1 MKITYNWLKEYIDFD
16 WDWSELVE
24 RLTMSG
30 LELEAAED
38 LVQRYA
44 GVVVGRVV
52 ERRDHPNADR
62 LSVCR
67 VDIGGAEQT
76 IVCGAPNV
84 AAGQKVPVILPGHS
98 LSAGG
103 EIKKTKIRGVESAG
117 MICSEVELDLGDDA
131 SGIMVLDAA
140 ADVGA
145 CFAEYIGLADV
156 LIDFEVTPNR
166 PDCLSLVG
174 IAREVGALTGAPLR
188 LPPRDLQ
195 ETGPPTADAVAI
207 EIAASDL
214 CPRYVGRVVRG
225 VQVGPSPAWLQNRLQ
240 AVGQR
245 PINNIVDIANYV
257 MLEWG
262 QPLHAFDLAR
272 LEEARI
278 VVRRARRGETL
289 ETLDGLERALEE
301 DMLVIAD
308 GVKPVALAGLMG
320 GANSE
325 VSQTT
330 VDILLESAYFTP
342 AQVRQTRR
350 RLDLQTEASTRF
362 ERGAD
367 FDLPPLACARA
378 AHLIA
383 RLCGGQVARGALDVY
398 PQPLARRAVD
408 ARLSRINQLLALD
421 LDAAEV
427 TRTFELLGSEVSQN
441 GDALTVLVPSFRPD
455 LEREVDLIEEVG
467 RIYDYNRIEGST
479 AAKGPLG
486 LAADSTAALHAAARQ
501 RLTGLGLDEVV
512 TNTIVESAWLEGAPA
527 EPAPPLANPPTE
539 GQNALRAQLLPSLL
553 DVARRNF
560 NQRAP
565 TVAVFELGKC
575 FAAESEGLSLT
586 GLLAGRHGASPW
598 QRDDREVDL
607 LDLKGLLESFLQDL
621 DPRFS
626 PAAHPWLR
634 PGHGAE
640 VHLADRR
647 LGHLGQVKPSLC
659 ARFAIERPVYIF
671 DLDFEVLAAQWQ
683 ARHRAFA
690 PLPKFPPIERDL
702 AVVLRRDINT
712 AEVAEHIRRSAPDL
726 IEAVEL
732 FDLYE
737 GDQIADGH
745 KSLAFTLRLRG
756 TDRTLED
763 READAVFDRALRGL
777 EKDFGAALR

>member
-289 ETLDGLERALEE
+289 ET
-301 DMLVIAD
+301 
-308 GVKPVALAGLMG
+308 
-320 GANSE
+320 
-325 VSQTT
+325 
-330 VDILLESAYFTP
+330 
-342 AQVRQTRR
+342 
-350 RLDLQTEASTRF
+350 
-362 ERGAD
+362 
-367 FDLPPLACARA
+367 
-378 AHLIA
+378 H
-383 RLCGGQVARGALDVY
+383 
-398 PQPLARRAVD
+398 
-408 ARLSRINQLLALD
+408 
-421 LDAAEV
+421 
-427 TRTFELLGSEVSQN
+427 
-441 GDALTVLVPSFRPD
+441 
-455 LEREVDLIEEVG
+455 
-467 RIYDYNRIEGST
+467 
-479 AAKGPLG
+479 
-486 LAADSTAALHAAARQ
+486 
-501 RLTGLGLDEVV
+501 
-512 TNTIVESAWLEGAPA
+512 
-527 EPAPPLANPPTE
+527 EPCNC
-539 GQNALRAQLLPSLL
+539 RCC
-553 DVARRNF
+553 RY
-560 NQRAP
+560 
-565 TVAVFELGKC
+565 C
-575 FAAESEGLSLT
+575 
-586 GLLAGRHGASPW
+586 
-598 QRDDREVDL
+598 
-607 LDLKGLLESFLQDL
+607 
-621 DPRFS
+621 
-626 PAAHPWLR
+626 
-634 PGHGAE
+634 
-640 VHLADRR
+640 
-647 LGHLGQVKPSLC
+647 C
-659 ARFAIERPVYIF
+659 CY
-671 DLDFEVLAAQWQ
+671 
-683 ARHRAFA
+683 
-690 PLPKFPPIERDL
+690 
-702 AVVLRRDINT
+702 
-712 AEVAEHIRRSAPDL
+712 
-726 IEAVEL
+726 
-732 FDLYE
+732 
-737 GDQIADGH
+737 
-745 KSLAFTLRLRG
+745 
-756 TDRTLED
+756 
-763 READAVFDRALRGL
+763 
-777 EKDFGAALR
+777 